1 MASGP
6 WTGEENDLIV
16 ADYFAMLADDIAGR
30 RYSKA
35 EHRRA
40 LLPLL
45 NDRSEGSV
53 EFKHQNI
60 SAVLKGLGE
69 DWIPGYKP
77 AFNFQMT
84 LVDAVARWL
93 ALHPDWL
100 GRLPGMRAATGMREA
115 AQIWIGPPPTLSNQ
129 PPPQELDQML
139 HIARKF
145 DVAGR
150 DERNRALGRAGEE
163 RVLAHEHA
171 TLRAAGRDDLARKVR
186 WVSEEDGDGAGY
198 DIASYAPDGRPRLI
212 EVKTTNGW
220 ERTPF
225 HITRNELAVA
235 DEGRAEWCLFR
246 MWNFSR
252 EPRAFEL
259 YPPLDGHVSLT
270 PTSFQASFR
279 CSSVEHPRRLL
290 VQGQGGHEA
299 RVIGAD
305 GALLAAQGE
314 SLEDVRCQP
323 FEAQQAGH
331 CPDGPPPGSYT
342 WSSSWPLH
350 ESASRS
356 RRQAAILDKFGN
368 LSSLETSSR
377 QTAIHAS

>member
-1 MASGP
+1 MSNGP
-6 WTGEENDLIV
+6 WTDEENDLIV
-16 ADYFAMLADDIAGR
+16 ADYFAMLADDISAR

-93 ALHPDWL
+93 ALNPAWL
-100 GRLPGMRAATGMREA
+100 GRQPGLQPAAGLREA

-129 PPPQELDQML
+129 PPPQELEQML

-163 RVLAHEHA
+163 RVLAHERA
-171 TLRAAGRDDLARKVR
+171 ALRTAGRDDLARKVR

-198 DIASYAPDGRPRLI
+198 DIASFAPDGLPRLI

-235 DEGRAEWCLFR
+235 EERRSEWRPVPPVEFLTRAEGVRTAPAAGRACLADR
-246 MWNFSR
+246 DDVSG
-252 EPRAFEL
+252 EL
-259 YPPLDGHVSLT
+259 LQFVLAPQIVGDVPAMHLNWPCLSL
-270 PTSFQASFR
+270 A
-279 CSSVEHPRRLL
+279 
-290 VQGQGGHEA
+290 
-299 RVIGAD
+299 
-305 GALLAAQGE
+305 
-314 SLEDVRCQP
+314 
-323 FEAQQAGH
+323 
-331 CPDGPPPGSYT
+331 
-342 WSSSWPLH
+342 
-350 ESASRS
+350 
-356 RRQAAILDKFGN
+356 
-368 LSSLETSSR
+368 
-377 QTAIHAS
+377 